1 MIQKLIQKIQKTH
14 APIVVG
20 LDPMLSYVPAH
31 IQKRA
36 FEEHGETLEGAAEAI
51 WQYNKEIVDHV
62 YDLIPAVKPQ
72 IAMYE
77 QFGIPGLMAFRRYQT
92 RRYRIDIRSLCSR
105 TSWKS
110 QSRKQQ
116 LCRI

>member
-36 FEEHGETLEGAAEAI
+36 FEEHGETYSQKLALRCQCCCVYCIEACRS
-51 WQYNKEIVDHV
+51 
-62 YDLIPAVKPQ
+62 
-72 IAMYE
+72 
-77 QFGIPGLMAFRRYQT
+77 RRN
-92 RRYRIDIRSLCSR
+92 
-105 TSWKS
+105 
-110 QSRKQQ
+110 
-116 LCRI
+116 